1 MAFLIPFEAPEF
13 IVGDSIATT
22 SRLFCQRALKTP
34 RRRCL
39 GTREFLARNDE
50 NPEAR
55 GDYEWYSYLDVL
67 RMSSELFY
75 GLQAIGIK
83 QGDHAGIMS
92 ANRVEWALVDLACS
106 ALGVVTVP
114 IYDTLSLTDIIFIA
128 NDSHVTTVFL
138 TLDTLHTWSTAAL
151 SCPMVKTVIL
161 FDDRYDDRWFLHKA
175 WAHATKIKHP
185 LPSSVPVA
193 YKSFEECDADD
204 RVDGIAFERALTPA
218 EKAHKAGTKI
228 RYPRRLV
235 CNSIPSEQVEDPFT
249 CQYTYLPSLEISHD
263 LDKTGSPIN
272 VLHLVSYTLHGVM
285 ACGRK
290 TSAYRGV
297 DFRKAYLSPDTLITP
312 VYALDLTGPDDLM
325 TLVYTS
331 GTTGN
336 PKGVK
341 LTQGNVLWTSASMAE
356 HRVEKRPNVQE
367 FNLSYLP
374 NAHIYQRVIQ
384 GVMWYCSGATGFWCD
399 SIKGLT
405 NDIQALRPTIF
416 IAVPRILNRLF
427 EGIMASI
434 EKLSVFRRFL
444 FFLVFSTRRKAMRR
458 NTSWPRWT
466 NIFFSATKA
475 LLGGRCSLCVT
486 GSAPLSQKVGEFLH
500 IACDTQVIEGWGMTE
515 TAAHGTVQSINTNH
529 WGYVGVTLDS
539 STKIR
544 LTSVP
549 DMDYLVTDKPN
560 PRGEVWIKG
569 PSVFSGYY
577 NDDAKTKETLTED
590 GWFMTGDIGEYDR
603 SLGELRLID
612 RKGCIFKLSQGE
624 FICTTTIE
632 NTLLQSKL
640 IDQCF
645 VYGDR
650 LQSYLL
656 AIIVPNFT
664 ELRAVLSATPGTVK
678 DLAHLSNNELVI
690 KEAAIITILRE
701 VDQAC
706 VARNFR
712 PYEIPRAVIL
722 EHQPWTQKD
731 ESLTPALKIRR
742 TMLTNRYKPCLS
754 SLYHHINKISS
765 HKPSMQQIALT
776 VIKVIDGATLSEVS
790 TQITG
795 ASGLSEMSRQ

>member
-1 MAFLIPFEAPEF
+1 MAFLVPFEAPDF
-13 IVGDSIATT
+13 IVDDSIATI
-22 SRLFCQRALKTP
+22 SRLFCQRALQTP

-39 GTREFLARNDE
+39 GTREFLARDDE
-50 NPEAR
+50 SPEAR

-67 RMSSELFY
+67 RMASELFY
-75 GLQAIGIK
+75 GLQAIGLK
-83 QGDHAGIMS
+83 QGDHVGIMS
-92 ANRVEWALVDLACS
+92 ANRVEWALVDLACG
-106 ALGVVTVP
+106 ALGAITVP
-114 IYDTLSLTDIIFIA
+114 IYDTIALADIIFIA
-128 NDSHVTTVFL
+128 NDSQITTLFL
-138 TLDTLHTWSTAAL
+138 TLNTLQVWSAAAP
-151 SCPMVKTVIL
+151 SCPTVKTVVL
-161 FDDRYDDRWFLHKA
+161 FDDRYDDRWFIHKA
-175 WAHATKIKHP
+175 WAHATGIKHP
-185 LPSSVPVA
+185 PLTSVPFV
-193 YKSFEECDADD
+193 YKSFEDCDDGD
-204 RVDGIAFERALTPA
+204 RKEGIANERDLTPA
-218 EKAHKAGTKI
+218 ERAHEAGTKM

-235 CNSIPSEQVEDPFT
+235 CTSIPLEKVEDSST
-249 CQYTYLPSLEISHD
+249 CQYTYLPSLEVSHD
-263 LDKTGSPIN
+263 LDKTGSPTN

-285 ACGRK
+285 AYGRK
-290 TSAYRGV
+290 TPAYHNI
-297 DFRKAYLSPDTLITP
+297 DFRRAYLSPDTLTTP
-312 VYALDLTGPDDLM
+312 IYSLDIAGPDTLM

-356 HRVEKRPNVQE
+356 HRVEKRQNAQE

-384 GVMWYCSGATGFWCD
+384 GVMWYCNGATGFWCG
-399 SIKGLT
+399 SIKGLSS
-405 NDIQALRPTIF
+405 DIQTLRPTIF
-416 IAVPRILNRLF
+416 IAVPRILNRVF
-427 EGIMASI
+427 EGIMNNI

-444 FFLVFSTRRKAMRR
+444 FFLMFSIRRKAMRR
-458 NTSWPRWT
+458 NTSWPKWT
-466 NIFFSATKA
+466 NLFFSATKA
-475 LLGGRCSLCVT
+475 LLGGRCCLCVT
-486 GSAPLSQKVGEFLH
+486 GSAPLSQKVGEFLY
-500 IACDTQVIEGWGMTE
+500 IACDTRVIEGWGMTE
-515 TAAHGTVQSINTNH
+515 TAAHGTVQPMDTKH
-529 WGYVGVTLDS
+529 WGYVGCALDS

-544 LTSVP
+544 LNSVP

-632 NTLLQSKL
+632 NTLFQSKL
-640 IDQCF
+640 IDQCL

-656 AIIVPNFT
+656 TVIVPNFA
-664 ELRAVLSATPGTVK
+664 ELRAT
-678 DLAHLSNNELVI
+678 LAAASGAANNLIHLSDRELAV
-690 KEAAIITILRE
+690 KEAAIIAVLRE
-701 VDQAC
+701 VEQTCA
-706 VARNFR
+706 AHQLR

-722 EHQPWTQKD
+722 EHQPWTQD
-731 ESLTPALKIRR
+731 NESLTPALKIRR
-742 TMLTNRYKPCLS
+742 TKLISRYRPYLG

-795 ASGLSEMSRQ
+795 ASGLSGMSHQ